1 MRHFQKRIVVFLVAL
16 FTLAIGGLAFGQ
28 GKYPEK
34 PITLIVHAGAGG
46 GGDIFARTLA
56 SGIDKDKLLPQPIVV
71 ENKPGG
77 GGGIAFTYVASKKK
91 DPYFILTAVTNFLTS
106 SVMGRIPLGLK
117 DFTPIANFAFD
128 EYMLI
133 VNANSKYKS
142 MKDLIADA
150 KANPKKISV
159 GGAAPGSADSI
170 CIYIIEKAAG
180 VEFNKIIYKSG
191 GEINAALMGGHVVVA
206 MTNPGEALE
215 GVKAGKTRILGVL
228 SEKRL
233 PSAPNVATMKEQG
246 FSAIY
251 AQNRGIVA
259 PADIPA
265 DARKVLE
272 QAFFKYTKTDIYR
285 KYLAD
290 NMLSNA
296 WMDGETFGKW
306 QVEEAQNY
314 KTILKNMGLM

>member
-265 DARKVLE
+265 MPGRFWSKHSLNTPRLIFTENIWPTTCFPMHGWTVKHLV
-272 QAFFKYTKTDIYR
+272 
-285 KYLAD
+285 
-290 NMLSNA
+290 S
-296 WMDGETFGKW
+296 GKW
-306 QVEEAQNY
+306 RKPKITRPSSKIWV
-314 KTILKNMGLM
+314 